1 MLAERTPAPEVP
13 ADPLPQ
19 PGMVLLD
26 LVTGRRCS
34 SVPTDL
40 REVRDTEV
48 APHFG
53 DHLDLAVRGDA
64 TRSQRS
70 EVVVPARAAPP
81 NRVSDHAIGAL
92 ELAAERTLTD
102 GPQRRWPGLPG
113 TYWIVALHAQMFG
126 TSVRDGKTVLRPR
139 RQRGDGLIWL
149 ERRRPCTLQ
158 PSP

>member
-1 MLAERTPAPEVP
+1 MLQEGTPGAEVS

-19 PGMVLLD
+19 PGMVLLN
-26 LVTGRRCS
+26 LVAGRPCAGL
-34 SVPTDL
+34 PTDL
-40 REVRDTEV
+40 HEVRDAE
-48 APHFG
+48 AEPHLL
-53 DHLDLAVRGDA
+53 DHLALAVRGDA
-64 TRSQRS
+64 ARAQRS
-70 EVVVPARAAPP
+70 DVVVPARAAVP
-81 NRVSDHAIGAL
+81 NRVGDHAIGAL

-113 TYWIVALHAQMFG
+113 TCWSVALHAQMFV